1 LNCGLQIKISKNGKR
16 EKCENFPSLLLF
28 SFDAKLKLIKITNRM
43 PRIVCLS
50 DTHNYHEEISVPD
63 GDILIHAGDATQ
75 EAEQF
80 AKSRRLIEWFAA
92 FAAPLIKSSSPE
104 ITTGCSR
111 LIIKPLAD
119 LLDDSI
125 VYLQDSAIQIEN
137 LKIYGAPWQP
147 RFYDWAFNLNR
158 GREIAEKWRLIN
170 ADTDVLITHGPPFGI
185 LDDTPIGDLAGCEE
199 LRKKVEEI
207 RPRAHV
213 FGHIHHGYGTTEK
226 FGVKFVNASQAAT
239 NPTRRLTRRLSSSY
253 SFKWII
259 CTTHKNK
266 SFFYKPLFRRC

>member
-1 LNCGLQIKISKNGKR
+1 MRLQIKISKNVKR
-16 EKCENFPSLLLF
+16 ENTKILQVYCSF
-28 SFDAKLKLIKITNRM
+28 SFEAKLKLIKITNRM

-63 GDILIHAGDATQ
+63 GDILIHSGDATQ
-75 EAEQF
+75 GGTVREIAAF
-80 AKSRRLIEWFAA
+80 NRWFARLPHRFKIFVA
-92 FAAPLIKSSSPE
+92 GNHDWLFE
-104 ITTGCSR
+104 IDNQTAR
-111 LIIKPLAD
+111 R

-158 GREIAEKWRLIN
+158 GREIAEKWRLID
-170 ADTDVLITHGPPFGI
+170 ADTDVLITHGPPLGI

-207 RPRAHV
+207 CPRAHV
-213 FGHIHHGYGTTEK
+213 FGHIHNGYGTTEK
-226 FGVKFVNASQAAT
+226 FGIKFVNAASCDE
-239 NPTRRLTRRLSSSY
+239 SY
-253 SFKWII
+253 APINAPIAFE
-259 CTTHKNK
+259 
-266 SFFYKPLFRRC
+266 L